1 MYYTAPRLLLQ
12 VFFEKRGF
20 FLLTFFSRSG
30 TYPIKKGVRPIKTV
44 IYLDVL
50 LLVNF
55 AVGCLFLLAAG
66 LLTGFCC
73 SALRLLLGAGV
84 AAASSLSLLWPE
96 QPWPLALLYKVST
109 GVLSVWA
116 AYGWPGVRGF
126 GQLAVWFWLLNLLL
140 TGAVLLPG
148 AECSNFSVYLPLSPG
163 LLLSSA
169 AGIYLILQ
177 AVLHIFGKTTSQ
189 CMPGELVLTP
199 GAEPLP
205 VRVLRDTGF
214 SVQEPLSGREV
225 VLVRF
230 GAVRAQLPPPL
241 GTYLE
246 QELSGT
252 GPPPDAALGVRMVP
266 CNTVAGHCLLPA
278 VPAQLLRVWNANG
291 TGRPQTRR
299 ELYAAFCD
307 TPAPPGGWTLLMGG

>member
-1 MYYTAPRLLLQ
+1 M
-12 VFFEKRGF
+12 
-20 FLLTFFSRSG
+20 
-30 TYPIKKGVRPIKTV
+30 KTV

-55 AVGCLFLLAAG
+55 AVEGLFLLAAG
-66 LLTGFCC
+66 LLTGHCC
-73 SALRLLLGAGV
+73 SALRLLLGACV

-96 QPWPLALLYKVST
+96 QPWPPVLLYKAAA
-109 GVLSVWA
+109 GLLAVWA
-116 AYGWPGVRGF
+116 AYGGQDVRGF
-126 GQLAVWFWLLNLLL
+126 GQLAVWFWLLQLLL

-148 AECSNFSVYLPLSPG
+148 AAYRNFSVYLPLSPG

-177 AVLHIFGKTTSQ
+177 IVFRFFGKTTSQ
-189 CMPGELVLTP
+189 CMPGTLRLTP

-230 GAVRAQLPPPL
+230 GAVRAQLPGPL
-241 GTYLE
+241 GAYLE
-246 QELSGT
+246 NALSGT
-252 GPPPDAALGVRMVP
+252 GSPPDAAFGVRMVP
-266 CNTVAGHCLLPA
+266 CNTVSGHCLLPA
-278 VPAQLLRVWNANG
+278 VPAQELRIWVPNG
-291 TGRPQTRR
+291 VGRPQTRR

-307 TPAPPGGWTLLMGG
+307 TPAPPGGWTVLMGG